1 MKREFKKPLIIM
13 APKSLLRHKDCV
25 SKVENFTD
33 NEFWSILDDEL
44 VTKKTAKRVVFCSGK
59 VYYDLSAYRQ
69 ANKIKDT
76 AIVRLEQFY
85 PLNTDLLKRITANYP
100 KAKDIVWCQEEP
112 KNMGG
117 WTFIAPRLMETIER
131 MPRFAGRAEAA
142 SPAVGSL
149 ALHKREQAKLVKEA
163 FAKL

>member
-33 NEFWSILDDEL
+33 NEFWSILDDET
-44 VTKKTAKRVVFCSGK
+44 VAKKTAKRIVLCSGK
-59 VYYDLSAYRQ
+59 VYYDLSAYRETNQ
-69 ANKIKDT
+69 VKDT
-76 AIVRLEQFY
+76 AIVRIEQFY
-85 PLNTDLLKRITANYP
+85 PLNAELLQRIMANYP
-100 KAKDIVWCQEEP
+100 KAKDVVWCQEEP

-117 WTFIAPRLMETIER
+117 WTFIAPRLMESLER
-131 MPRFAGRAEAA
+131 MPRYAGRPEAA

-149 ALHKREQAKLVKEA
+149 AIHKHEQAKLVKEA
-163 FAKL
+163 FGK

>member
-100 KAKDIVWCQEEP
+100 
-112 KNMGG
+112 
-117 WTFIAPRLMETIER
+117 RLKT
-131 MPRFAGRAEAA
+131 
-142 SPAVGSL
+142 
-149 ALHKREQAKLVKEA
+149 
-163 FAKL
+163 